1 MSEDTTA
8 STEEQKEDSKPDKD
22 EEASAAESEKGT
34 GQETA
39 EKPTDESKPA
49 EAEEK
54 ATEEKEESKADTP
67 KEEVPLDEILARKD
81 VQRAIQSVSDK
92 AVAKADKRAKD
103 AVRQKRREEEERQ
116 RQQDEDDLLDEAR
129 SSGDFGA
136 YGEKQATLRAKEKQT
151 DEHFADFN
159 EAYVGELLNEY
170 EDLGNDAINSALAK
184 GRESGRGVAGFQSA
198 LAEER
203 TRRAVDSTKSEA
215 LKDRNQLIADE
226 VAAQLAAAGVEKRS
240 QKAEEGETAS
250 EKVSGK
256 AKSKAARSE
265 MTDADWENQWNE
277 GELTFP
283 ELPEHL
289 QKKYGG

>member
-22 EEASAAESEKGT
+22 EEASATESEKGT
-34 GQETA
+34 EQETA
-39 EKPTDESKPA
+39 EKSTDESKPA

-67 KEEVPLDEILARKD
+67 KEVPLDEILARKD

-92 AVAKADKRAKD
+92 AVDKADKRAKD
-103 AVRQKRREEEERQ
+103 TVRQKRREEEERQ

-265 MTDADWENQWNE
+265 MTDTDWENQWNE
-277 GELTFP
+277 GEITFG

>member
-22 EEASAAESEKGT
+22 EEASATESEKGT
-34 GQETA
+34 EQETA
-39 EKPTDESKPA
+39 EKSTDESKPA

-67 KEEVPLDEILARKD
+67 KEVSLDEILARED

-92 AVAKADKRAKD
+92 AVDKADKRAKD

-256 AKSKAARSE
+256 AKGKAARSE
-265 MTDADWENQWNE
+265 MTDTDWENQWNE
-277 GELTFP
+277 GEITFG